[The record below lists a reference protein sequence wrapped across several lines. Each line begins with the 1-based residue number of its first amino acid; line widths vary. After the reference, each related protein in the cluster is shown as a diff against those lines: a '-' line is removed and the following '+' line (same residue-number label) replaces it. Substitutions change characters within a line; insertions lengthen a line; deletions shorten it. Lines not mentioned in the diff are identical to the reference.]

1 MADISKINGYDIKDK
16 VARESIENLA
26 SVAKSG
32 DYDELE
38 NKPFYDDRSY
48 VDEVLEYDGV
58 ADGKAV
64 GAIPALGAS
73 SLIKVADL
81 TTEQLDNYIE
91 ALNNG
96 YKVTTADASGV
107 ETIREGVGYYTF
119 IDGAIYVDGG
129 YFVLAPQVFSMSIGH
144 ATNYVSEPGIYFAN
158 SSSTKTLKLE
168 IRIAKGGFKI
178 IEGKYLTNSP
188 GVKMEEGKEVIS
200 GDITYTV
207 GLNAEIFNDYKNN
220 IAAGRYSH
228 AEGSRSKALADCSH
242 AEGSNVTAT
251 GMYSHVEGIGSEAIG
266 DAAHAEGWSSI
277 ATGDSSHAEGQST
290 EAIGDSSHAEGES
303 TEARGAMSHAEGYKT
318 IAAGDYQH
326 VQGRNNIVDEE
337 NKYAHIVGNG
347 GINYG
352 DDEPSNAHTLDW
364 DGNAWFA
371 GNVTIGADNK
381 KLVTEESVN
390 NMASDIAANNAALSA
405 KQDILVSGEN
415 IKTINGESILG
426 SGNISIESGGS
437 TGSASAINYDLNVKA
452 VNHRGYSKGAPENT
466 IPAYIMSKEK
476 GYTYVECDVSF
487 TKDSVAVLLHDS
499 TIDRTSNGSGSI
511 ESFTYEQL
519 LQYDFGSWYSSKFA
533 GTTIPTFKE
542 FMMYCK
548 GLGMHPYIELKSSGG
563 YTESQIRQ
571 VVDEVE
577 LCGMRGKVTYISF
590 SATFLQYVKAYD
602 EEARLGYIAD
612 ITSSTINTANNLK
625 TGKNEVF
632 MDVNYTYV
640 NDSKV
645 ALCMAN
651 DLPME
656 VWTVND
662 ANVIK
667 KLNPYIS
674 GVTSDNQVAG
684 KILYDLYSTYT
695 NTTYVSATSITLN
708 KTSLTFEEL
717 KTQALTATV
726 QPSNATGS
734 VVWKSSNTSVATVSN
749 GVVTPLKD
757 GSCTITASIDSVS
770 ASCSIT
776 IATAATVYSVT
787 ENLTGC
793 TSSNTAVNVIEGEA
807 YTDTF
812 THTLG
817 YTLEGATV
825 SITMGGTDV
834 SSYYN
839 NGTLNIP
846 SVTGDIVVNIV
857 AMEKEIVKYSITR
870 NLTNCTSSSS
880 VTEIIEA
887 ESHTETFTPSIEYSL
902 LSSNIS
908 ITMGG
913 TDITNCYN
921 NRTLTIPVVTGDI
934 VINIEGTKLTSPLI
948 DYAFSSDGTHGV
960 LTNIGTGG
968 NTYDIQTVGSYNVA
982 DDKLSLLNGAYA
994 SVNYATTKTGK
1005 FTIHIKG
1012 SYDSLTGNQYERMY
1026 RNDADAL
1033 CGYYVKDRTNFGIKL
1048 SNVTGNGG
1056 VLHDTSIATW
1066 YPANSNTLNMNYN
1079 AVGLGIMHDY
1089 VYTAD
1094 GTTIKFYF
1102 DGKLVASQNQS
1113 ALKEGT
1119 SFALGNIQNTA
1130 NSYNANITVEKWKIF
1145 DYAMNDE
1152 EVYELVNLKGIEKY
1166 TITRNLT
1173 GCTSSSDITK
1183 ILGLQSHTETIT
1195 VNEGY
1200 KMDGAKVSVT
1210 MGGVDI
1216 SDCYV
1221 DGTLRIDSVTGNIF
1235 ISIKA
1240 IDVSWEVVRTLG
1252 QDDLQLVQ
1260 LNKNAPSYTNTSS
1273 TRISY
1278 TAFDLFFEKG
1288 YIYKFDVEV
1297 ADPSTQYNMGLQCYT
1312 EADYANMTEGSN
1324 LANIYDPGWQEL
1336 GLEMTPPTSY
1346 NNSPIKGY
1354 RITFRNTS
1362 NSNMKV
1368 TDIVSVTILKKQ
1380 IGYTNII
1387 KTIEGSELVFGN
1399 LKATKQ
1405 STTGGYYIT
1414 DNTRLSYVDF
1424 DIPMTTGKTYKF
1436 VYTSTVP
1443 LKIGVQSHTKANVDS
1458 INSGETP
1465 TLTVTDYKWH
1475 DNEYECTMLVANTGG
1490 CRITFCNASN
1500 ASATL
1505 TGDEITQV
1513 IIYEY

>member
-1 MADISKINGYDIKDK
+1 VSKKLKTRKG
-16 VARESIENLA
+16 
-26 SVAKSG
+26 
-32 DYDELE
+32 
-38 NKPFYDDRSY
+38 
-48 VDEVLEYDGV
+48 
-58 ADGKAV
+58 
-64 GAIPALGAS
+64 
-73 SLIKVADL
+73 
-81 TTEQLDNYIE
+81 
-91 ALNNG
+91 
-96 YKVTTADASGV
+96 
-107 ETIREGVGYYTF
+107 
-119 IDGAIYVDGG
+119 IDGY
-129 YFVLAPQVFSMSIGH
+129 
-144 ATNYVSEPGIYFAN
+144 NYP
-158 SSSTKTLKLE
+158 
-168 IRIAKGGFKI
+168 
-178 IEGKYLTNSP
+178 
-188 GVKMEEGKEVIS
+188 
-200 GDITYTV
+200 YTHED
-207 GLNAEIFNDYKNN
+207 LIFNDEGTSLSQQLEEKANKSDLKTVATSGSYNDLTDKPN
-220 IAAGRYSH
+220 I
-228 AEGSRSKALADCSH
+228 D
-242 AEGSNVTAT
+242 
-251 GMYSHVEGIGSEAIG
+251 
-266 DAAHAEGWSSI
+266 
-277 ATGDSSHAEGQST
+277 
-290 EAIGDSSHAEGES
+290 
-303 TEARGAMSHAEGYKT
+303 
-318 IAAGDYQH
+318 
-326 VQGRNNIVDEE
+326 
-337 NKYAHIVGNG
+337 
-347 GINYG
+347 
-352 DDEPSNAHTLDW
+352 NA
-364 DGNAWFA
+364 
-371 GNVTIGADNK
+371 
-381 KLVTEESVN
+381 
-390 NMASDIAANNAALSA
+390 A

-426 SGNISIESGGS
+426 SGDISIESA
-437 TGSASAINYDLNVKA
+437 GSASAINYDLNVKA

-476 GYTYVECDVSF
+476 GYTYVECDVAF

-499 TIDRTSNGSGSI
+499 TIDRTSNGSGNI
-511 ESFTYEQL
+511 GSFTYEEL
-519 LQYDFGSWYSSKFA
+519 LQYDFGSWFGSKFA

-542 FMMYCK
+542 FIMYCK

-577 LCGMRGKVTYISF
+577 LCGMKGKVTYISF
-590 SATFLQYVKAYD
+590 SSTFLQYVKDYD
-602 EEARLGYIAD
+602 EQARLGFLAD
-612 ITSSTINTANNLK
+612 VTSSTIATANSLK

-640 NDSKV
+640 KDSKV

-662 ANVIK
+662 ANTIK

-674 GVTSDNQVAG
+674 GVTSDNQIAG
-684 KILYDLYSTYT
+684 KILHSLYSTYT

-708 KTSLTFEEL
+708 KTSLTFEDL
-717 KTQALTATV
+717 KTQTLTATV
-726 QPSNATGS
+726 QPSNASGS

-749 GVVTPLKD
+749 GIVTPLKD

-770 ASCSIT
+770 ATCSIT
-776 IATAATVYSVT
+776 VATAAKVYSVT

-793 TSSNTAVNVIEGEA
+793 TSSNTAVNVIEEEA

-812 THTLG
+812 THIIG

-834 SSYYN
+834 SHYYS
-839 NGTLNIP
+839 NGVLNIP

-857 AMEKEIVKYSITR
+857 AKEKEIVKYSITR

-880 VTEIIEA
+880 AVEVIEG
-887 ESHTETFTPSIEYSL
+887 ESYTETFTPSIEYSL

-913 TDITNCYN
+913 TDITNCYS
-921 NRTLTIPVVTGDI
+921 NRTLTIPVVTGDV
-934 VINIEGTKLTSPLI
+934 VINIEGAKLTSPLI
-948 DYAFSSDGTHGV
+948 DYTFSSDGTHGV
-960 LTNIGTGG
+960 LTNTGTGG
-968 NTYDIQTVGSYNVA
+968 ATYDTQTVGSFNVV
-982 DDKLSLLNGAYA
+982 DNKLSLLNGAYA
-994 SVNYATTKTGK
+994 SVNYPTTRTGK

-1012 SYDSLTGNQYERMY
+1012 SYDSLIGNQYERMF

-1033 CGYYVKDRTNFGIKL
+1033 CGYYVQNRKNFGIKL
-1048 SNVTGNGG
+1048 SNDKSNGG

-1066 YPANSNTLNMNYN
+1066 YPDNSNTLNINYD
-1079 AVGLGIMHDY
+1079 AIGLETMHDY

-1119 SFALGNIQNTA
+1119 SFALGNIQNAT
-1130 NSYNANITVEKWKIF
+1130 NTYNANITVEKWKIF
-1145 DYAMNDE
+1145 DYAMNSE
-1152 EVYELVNLKGIEKY
+1152 EVYELVNFKGIEEY
-1166 TITRNLT
+1166 TITRHLT

-1200 KMDGAKVSVT
+1200 KMDGAKVSVI
-1210 MGGVDI
+1210 MDGVDI

-1221 DGTLRIDSVTGNIF
+1221 DGTLTIGSVTGNIF
-1235 ISIKA
+1235 ISIEA
-1240 IDVSWEVVRTLG
+1240 IDTTWEVVRTLG
-1252 QDDLQLVQ
+1252 QDDLQLIQ
-1260 LNKNAPSYTNTSS
+1260 LNKNAPSYTNSGS
-1273 TRISY
+1273 TRVSY
-1278 TAFDLFFEKG
+1278 PAFDLFFEKG

-1297 ADPSTQYNMGLQCYT
+1297 ADPSKQYNIGLQCYT
-1312 EADYANMTEGSN
+1312 EADYANMTKGSN

-1336 GLEMTPPTSY
+1336 DLEMTPPTSY

-1368 TDIVSVTILKKQ
+1368 TDIVSVTILKKE
-1380 IGYTNII
+1380 ISYTNII

-1399 LKATKQ
+1399 LKTTKQ

-1436 VYTSTVP
+1436 VCTSTIP
-1443 LKIGVQSHTKANVDS
+1443 LKMGVQSHTIANVDS

-1465 TLTVTDYKWH
+1465 TLSVTDYKWH